1 MIIYRM
7 FEDELDRLKKAG
19 LLRKVHDREPAQGA
33 KIVLRGLECVNFASN
48 DYLGLASH
56 PALRKAA
63 SEAAE
68 NLGAGAGASRLLAG
82 GYTSLHQ
89 RLEARLAS
97 FKGAPSALLFNS
109 GYAANTGAI
118 PALAG
123 DGDTIF
129 SDELN
134 HASIID
140 GCRLS
145 RARTHV
151 YKHKDMD
158 HLEGLLKKDTKA
170 RRKLI
175 VTDTVF
181 SMEGDLSP
189 LKKLE
194 DLARKYDALLYTDDA
209 HGTGVL
215 GDGRGALVHA
225 GIAHAPHIIQMGT
238 LSKAAG
244 SMGGFIAAHD
254 DIIEWILNKARSFIF
269 STALAP
275 STVAASITALELM
288 ESEPGLIKKLWEN
301 RTRLAG
307 LLEEKGIGVDVSETP
322 IIPLR
327 VKSSSHALEISEALF
342 SRGFYAPAIRPPT
355 VPEPMIR
362 ITVTAAHEASDIH
375 GFIDALGAL
384 L

>member
-1 MIIYRM
+1 M
-7 FEDELDRLKKAG
+7 FEDELDRLSKAG
-19 LLRKVHDREPAQGA
+19 LLRKVYDREPHQGA
-33 KIVLRGLECVNFASN
+33 RIVLRGKECINFASN
-48 DYLGLASH
+48 DYLGLAGH

-68 NLGAGAGASRLLAG
+68 KLGAGAGASRLLAG
-82 GYTSLHQ
+82 GTSRLHE

-123 DGDTIF
+123 DGDAIF

-158 HLEGLLKKDTKA
+158 HLEGLLMDTES

-189 LKKLE
+189 LKELT
-194 DLARKYDALLYTDDA
+194 DLAGKHNAMLYTDDA

-215 GDGRGALVHA
+215 GGGRGALAHA

-244 SMGGFIAAHD
+244 SMGGFVAAHD
-254 DIIEWILNKARSFIF
+254 DIIEWILNKARTFIF

-275 STVAASITALELM
+275 SSVAASINALELM
-288 ESEPGLIKKLWEN
+288 ESEPGLIRKLWEN
-301 RTRLAG
+301 RSRLAG
-307 LLEEKGIGVDVSETP
+307 LLEEKGIGTGESETP

-327 VKSSSHALEISEALF
+327 VSSSSHALEVSEALF
-342 SRGFYAPAIRPPT
+342 NRGFYAPAIRPPT
-355 VPEPMIR
+355 VPMPMIR
-362 ITVTAAHEASDIH
+362 ITVTAAHEASDIN
-375 GFIDALGAL
+375 GLSEALGAHL
-384 L
+384 RTP